1 MYEETHKRN
10 TDKHTLNLSEK
21 SWDFVKN
28 EAIIESDSLGCDVC
42 SLWIHGD
49 VILDMD
55 PCLNTKV
62 WWYGCWVYSI
72 MWALY

>member
-28 EAIIESDSLGCDVC
+28 EAI
-42 SLWIHGD
+42 
-49 VILDMD
+49 
-55 PCLNTKV
+55 
-62 WWYGCWVYSI
+62 
-72 MWALY
+72 